1 MSEPKRI
8 PPRLAHRVAAILLA
22 VVLVGVAARISVPI
36 PGSPVPQSLQT
47 LAVLLVGFFLGGRDG
62 TLAIAAYLLVGAA
75 GAPVFADGAAGWT
88 HLVGPTAGY
97 LIGFA
102 VAGGGVGWL
111 AARGHLNRFAPAF
124 GAMVLG
130 HAAILLLGWLR
141 LGGTLGYASAFE
153 QGVAPFVGGGAVKS
167 AVGAAMAVGAGRLG
181 WSYLLLSLLAP
192 PQAITAQEAP
202 LITFDHYHTLAE
214 IETYLGEVAARYP
227 ELVTLHEIG
236 RSRVGRPIWAVD
248 VNNPA
253 TGPAAEKP
261 GFYVDGNIHGGEVL
275 GGEGALAFL
284 ERLTSRYGTEQEI
297 TELVDS
303 RAFYVVPIVNP
314 DGRAISVDTPANH
327 RWNIRPVDEDGD
339 GLMDEDPPEDLDGD
353 GRMLQMRLLD
363 PEGSWSIHPT
373 DPRRMVRG
381 DAAARP
387 RYRMEREGI
396 DNDGDGRFNEDRV
409 GGVDLNRDFPANWS
423 AAQFASGPSRSP
435 NPRPTRS
442 SPTSPRG
449 RTSRPSTRSTPAAA
463 SFSVSRPWRIR
474 TSSFQGRTLRSTGE

>member
-236 RSRVGRPIWAVD
+236 RSRVG
-248 VNNPA
+248 PA
-253 TGPAAEKP
+253 
-261 GFYVDGNIHGGEVL
+261 YL
-275 GGEGALAFL
+275 G
-284 ERLTSRYGTEQEI
+284 RRRQQP
-297 TELVDS
+297 
-303 RAFYVVPIVNP
+303 R
-314 DGRAISVDTPANH
+314 H
-327 RWNIRPVDEDGD
+327 R
-339 GLMDEDPPEDLDGD
+339 
-353 GRMLQMRLLD
+353 
-363 PEGSWSIHPT
+363 S
-373 DPRRMVRG
+373 
-381 DAAARP
+381 
-387 RYRMEREGI
+387 
-396 DNDGDGRFNEDRV
+396 
-409 GGVDLNRDFPANWS
+409 
-423 AAQFASGPSRSP
+423 
-435 NPRPTRS
+435 
-442 SPTSPRG
+442 RG
-449 RTSRPSTRSTPAAA
+449 REAGLLRGREY
-463 SFSVSRPWRIR
+463 PWW
-474 TSSFQGRTLRSTGE
+474 